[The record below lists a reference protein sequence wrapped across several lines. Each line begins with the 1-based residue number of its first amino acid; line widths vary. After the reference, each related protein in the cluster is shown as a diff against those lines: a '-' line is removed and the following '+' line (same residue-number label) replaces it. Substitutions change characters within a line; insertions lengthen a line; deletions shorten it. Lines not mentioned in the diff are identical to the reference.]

1 MLKLSR
7 NTRPDK
13 KVTIAKA
20 QNELFW
26 DLEGKQYIDISSQ
39 TLNLLFG
46 QAHPVINQFIFETLS
61 QCTFIDQDFISPQ
74 HERAI
79 IELADLLPSHLTV
92 FNLRMNDGSSAV
104 ECAVKQARRA
114 TGRSRVLTVDGIYL
128 GQNSQVIHFRG
139 WGKRPED
146 LLIGSTEDVVF
157 SPIPYP
163 DYRISFKEAHNENGK
178 AIAELIYQ
186 NRHLLGCVLL
196 DPVMISCGVSSGRNM
211 QEFLFRAYEMCFK
224 YKIPLIFDEC
234 QSFGW
239 VPNNTLAKHY
249 DIEVDMLVLGK
260 GIGGG
265 LPLSVCAFKE
275 EFDNLHFGDADY
287 TNGGTLASIAGLQAV
302 CHLLKQQNEQE
313 HFNRLS
319 KFIQEK
325 IKKYAEEKNKKIVTR
340 GIGLINAIEILFFEL
355 REQNI
360 LLTKKISQ
368 IALDKGVFIRT
379 HMNCLTI
386 KPPRTTQIQHAE
398 LALDIIFSSIDQ
410 VYEELVIKEICI

>member
-1 MLKLSR
+1 MLKLSQ

-13 KVTIAKA
+13 KVVIVKA

-26 DLEGKQYIDISSQ
+26 DSAGKQYIDISSQ

-46 QAHPVINQFIFETLS
+46 QAHPVINQFIFKTLS

-74 HERAI
+74 HEKAI
-79 IELADLLPSHLTV
+79 IDLADLLPAHLTV

-157 SPIPYP
+157 APMPYP
-163 DYRISFKEAHNENGK
+163 DYSVSFEEAHNENGK

-186 NRHLLGCVLL
+186 NRQLLSCVLL
-196 DPVMISCGVSSGRNM
+196 DPVMISCGISSGRNM
-211 QEFLFRAYEMCFK
+211 QEFLFRAYEMCCK

-239 VPNNTLAKHY
+239 VPDNTLAKYY

-275 EFDNLHFGDADY
+275 EFDNLCFGDADY

-302 CHLLKQQNEQE
+302 CHLLKQQHEQE
-313 HFNRLS
+313 HFNQLS
-319 KFIQEK
+319 QFIQ
-325 IKKYAEEKNKKIVTR
+325 KKTRTYIERKNDKVTTR
-340 GIGLINAIEILFFEL
+340 GIGLINAIEILFFES
-355 REQNI
+355 REKNV
-360 LLTKKISQ
+360 LLAKKIAKLS
-368 IALDKGVFIRT
+368 LDKGVFIRT

-386 KPPRTTQIQHAE
+386 KPPRTTQIKHAE
-398 LALDIIFSSIDQ
+398 LALDIIFTSIDQ
-410 VYEELVIKEICI
+410 VYDELASKEICI